1 MRDRKDIDKKYTWDL
16 DKIYSSNDLFDSD
29 YNEVKR
35 IYFKAFFI

>member
-29 YNEVKR
+29 YK
-35 IYFKAFFI
+35 